1 MPINI
6 RNWDTMK
13 RLTKAIILLILTN
26 LSISIFAQPP
36 RTVSGEKRPAPA
48 QQRYFS
54 PFKPKLS
61 KEQEQK
67 LFPNSSDLNKYA
79 EFLKSD
85 KTGLIRIFPEL
96 DCESRYVLRADEV
109 CAENIPGSSN
119 YSFRKKEYTN
129 DFLADIRLKG
139 RLFISD
145 GVLTQSFLVNL
156 GDIQLENLAL
166 NSDGMEFLTKFN
178 PEPENR
184 DAMKQYNDLANGIRL
199 GKYEYRKVAVAAE
212 NTTYA
217 IRVVAYKASIYRNYR
232 GWAYNILDGDKRV
245 DIIVAFRVIR
255 KDPDGS
261 LTLLWK
267 ELDRKKS
274 VKLKATKPNEKKK

>member
-1 MPINI
+1 M
-6 RNWDTMK
+6 
-13 RLTKAIILLILTN
+13 
-26 LSISIFAQPP
+26 
-36 RTVSGEKRPAPA
+36 
-48 QQRYFS
+48 
-54 PFKPKLS
+54 
-61 KEQEQK
+61 
-67 LFPNSSDLNKYA
+67 
-79 EFLKSD
+79 
-85 KTGLIRIFPEL
+85 
-96 DCESRYVLRADEV
+96 
-109 CAENIPGSSN
+109 SN
-119 YSFRKKEYTN
+119 
-129 DFLADIRLKG
+129 
-139 RLFISD
+139 
-145 GVLTQSFLVNL
+145 
-156 GDIQLENLAL
+156 L

-274 VKLKATKPNEKKK
+274 VKLKATKPDEKKK